1 MYHDNTWLKRSMPI
15 MVTDESTPS
24 LFFTLQGPSIIHRF
38 LKIQQSPGLNQV
50 LKARRPKLR
59 RDSFKAEHLRL
70 SLAIIV

>member
-38 LKIQQSPGLNQV
+38 LKITAEPWFESSV
-50 LKARRPKLR
+50 KSKAPQAKKR
-59 RDSFKAEHLRL
+59 
-70 SLAIIV
+70 